1 MTDPV
6 NHSDDHADHTFEY
19 WAGNPSVEIIHG
31 HIKVSGS
38 RSSESSDTNASNA
51 STLRGLAHR
60 SHRSDSPESCMALA
74 SSVPCHMSASELCD
88 FLGAFG
94 ADTHRRFRHC
104 RVLHGRN
111 SEEYLIALLMAS
123 PQDVEWLIKRF
134 HGKLFNAIEPG
145 ACSLHF
151 VVSCQAGPVREDA
164 ASPTCPMRWSP
175 VPQHADMKNSPCP
188 STPPLH
194 FMLPLSS
201 AGPEVSPSPPPPE
214 LPELFVGTGAGTQ
227 SVVSPTPGSGGDRPF
242 CAVCLETVDSN
253 PAEYQLT
260 ELGGGVPLTI
270 LCGHTFHARCLS
282 RWCDTTCPVCRFQQH
297 PYQTSS
303 CDVCGQAEGVH
314 ICLVCGAIGC
324 TAQQGEGH
332 AQQHFEASSHAYALD
347 VNTQHVWDYAGN
359 GYVHR
364 LLFNDQDGKMV
375 EHTVPTE
382 AGAPAESI
390 SARSVFGDLR
400 WADMEDDDC
409 DKIAALFTRA
419 LQGGIQQD
427 IEKQCA
433 LELQDLEGELKTAK
447 HKADSV
453 QRRLDVVQKDIANIA
468 QRVADMAAEEA
479 LAQRQTSQLEA
490 LNKRLSQEQRVLHDK
505 QDDVAERKRSGRQQR
520 DREVAALQQE
530 IKDLELFLQM
540 RRRCESSADA
550 SELQNAHLLAA
561 PAIY

>member
-1 MTDPV
+1 
-6 NHSDDHADHTFEY
+6 
-19 WAGNPSVEIIHG
+19 
-31 HIKVSGS
+31 
-38 RSSESSDTNASNA
+38 
-51 STLRGLAHR
+51 
-60 SHRSDSPESCMALA
+60 
-74 SSVPCHMSASELCD
+74 MSASELCD

-111 SEEYLIALLMAS
+111 SEDYLIALLMAS
-123 PQDVEWLIKRF
+123 PQDVDWLIKRF

-151 VVSCQAGPVREDA
+151 VVACQAGPLREDA
-164 ASPTCPMRWSP
+164 ASPNTCPMRWSP

-194 FMLPLSS
+194 FMLPLAS
-201 AGPEVSPSPPPPE
+201 ATPEVSPSPPPPE

-242 CAVCLETVDSN
+242 CAVCLETVESN

-382 AGAPAESI
+382 GGAPAESI

-419 LQGGIQQD
+419 SGASSSSSSTKKQEAIVSEFNNLLSSQMTAQRQHFDELRQD

-433 LELQDLEGELKTAK
+433 LELQDLEGDLKTAK

-453 QRRLDVVQKDIANIA
+453 QRRLDNVQKDIANIA
-468 QRVADMAAEEA
+468 QKVADMAAEEA

-490 LNKRLSQEQRVLHDK
+490 LNKRLSQEQRAFEDK

-520 DREVAALQQE
+520 DREVAELQQE

-550 SELQNAHLLAA
+550 SELQNAHLLVTEGRRGRRTRRR
-561 PAIY
+561 

>member
-38 RSSESSDTNASNA
+38 RSSESSDTNATSA
-51 STLRGLAHR
+51 STSRGLAHR

-111 SEEYLIALLMAS
+111 SEDYLIALLMAS
-123 PQDVEWLIKRF
+123 PQDVDWLIKRF

-151 VVSCQAGPVREDA
+151 VVACQAGPLREDA
-164 ASPTCPMRWSP
+164 ASPNTCPMRWSP

-194 FMLPLSS
+194 FMLPLAS
-201 AGPEVSPSPPPPE
+201 ATPEVSPSPPPPE

-242 CAVCLETVDSN
+242 CAVCLETVESN

-382 AGAPAESI
+382 GGAPAESI
-390 SARSVFGDLR
+390 SAQSVFGDLR

-409 DKIAALFTRA
+409 DKA
-419 LQGGIQQD
+419 
-427 IEKQCA
+427 
-433 LELQDLEGELKTAK
+433 
-447 HKADSV
+447 
-453 QRRLDVVQKDIANIA
+453 
-468 QRVADMAAEEA
+468 
-479 LAQRQTSQLEA
+479 SQ
-490 LNKRLSQEQRVLHDK
+490 
-505 QDDVAERKRSGRQQR
+505 
-520 DREVAALQQE
+520 
-530 IKDLELFLQM
+530 
-540 RRRCESSADA
+540 
-550 SELQNAHLLAA
+550 
-561 PAIY
+561 

>member
-1 MTDPV
+1 MVEPNPNQGD
-6 NHSDDHADHTFEY
+6 NDHTFEY

-38 RSSESSDTNASNA
+38 RAETRASSAS
-51 STLRGLAHR
+51 RVHR
-60 SHRSDSPESCMALA
+60 PDSPESCMVLA
-74 SSVPCHMSASELCD
+74 SSVPCHMSASEFCD

-94 ADTHRRFRHC
+94 AATHRRFRHC

-123 PQDVEWLIKRF
+123 PQDVELLINDF
-134 HGKLFNAIEPG
+134 HGKRFNAIEPG

-151 VVSCQAGPVREDA
+151 VVSCQTGPLLEEA
-164 ASPTCPMRWSP
+164 ASPNTFPRRWSP
-175 VPQHADMKNSPCP
+175 VPQHADLKTAACP
-188 STPPLH
+188 ATPPLH
-194 FMLPLSS
+194 FMLPSS
-201 AGPEVSPSPPPPE
+201 GSASTGPEASPSPPPPE

-227 SVVSPTPGSGGDRPF
+227 SVVSPTPGSGGERPF

-314 ICLVCGAIGC
+314 ICLVCGFIGC
-324 TAQQGEGH
+324 TSQQGEGH
-332 AQQHFEASSHAYALD
+332 AQQHFEGSSHAYALD

-375 EHTVPTE
+375 EHTVPQP
-382 AGAPAESI
+382 GAEPSESI
-390 SARSVFGDLR
+390 TARSVFGDLR

-409 DKIAALFTRA
+409 EKARYRKVNLQSVLMEVKYLIVFEIYHVESTSIFNKRDVRLNLPTSFTPFSNDSLCNVCIDMYCIWCFTKEFKPGICPKAVQIAALFTRA
-419 LQGGIQQD
+419 CQSCI
-427 IEKQCA
+427 I
-433 LELQDLEGELKTAK
+433 
-447 HKADSV
+447 
-453 QRRLDVVQKDIANIA
+453 
-468 QRVADMAAEEA
+468 
-479 LAQRQTSQLEA
+479 SQLA
-490 LNKRLSQEQRVLHDK
+490 CSRPQ
-505 QDDVAERKRSGRQQR
+505 
-520 DREVAALQQE
+520 
-530 IKDLELFLQM
+530 
-540 RRRCESSADA
+540 
-550 SELQNAHLLAA
+550 
-561 PAIY
+561 

>member
-1 MTDPV
+1 MSGLDDR
-6 NHSDDHADHTFEY
+6 DDHSDHTFEY

-31 HIKVSGS
+31 HITVSGT
-38 RSSESSDTNASNA
+38 RSSDT
-51 STLRGLAHR
+51 STSRRFTHR
-60 SHRSDSPESCMALA
+60 HSPESCMVLA
-74 SSVPCHMSASELCD
+74 SAVPCHMSASEFCG

-123 PQDVEWLIKRF
+123 PQDVAWLIESF

-145 ACSLHF
+145 ACVLHF
-151 VVSCQAGPVREDA
+151 VMACQTGPALEDA
-164 ASPTCPMRWSP
+164 ASPTLPRRWSP
-175 VPQHADMKNSPCP
+175 VPQHADMKNSACP
-188 STPPLH
+188 PTPPLH
-194 FMLPLSS
+194 FMLPSGSGGL
-201 AGPEVSPSPPPPE
+201 ELSPSPPPPE

-227 SVVSPTPGSGGDRPF
+227 SVVSPTPGSGGERSF

-253 PAEYQLT
+253 PADYQMT

-282 RWCDTTCPVCRFQQH
+282 NWCDTTCPVCRFQQH

-324 TAQQGEGH
+324 AQGEGAGH

-409 DKIAALFTRA
+409 DKAWQSKFANTVAICCTLHP
-419 LQGGIQQD
+419 
-427 IEKQCA
+427 
-433 LELQDLEGELKTAK
+433 LKT
-447 HKADSV
+447 
-453 QRRLDVVQKDIANIA
+453 LPNNA
-468 QRVADMAAEEA
+468 QRLEF
-479 LAQRQTSQLEA
+479 QLP
-490 LNKRLSQEQRVLHDK
+490 
-505 QDDVAERKRSGRQQR
+505 
-520 DREVAALQQE
+520 
-530 IKDLELFLQM
+530 
-540 RRRCESSADA
+540 SSASFA
-550 SELQNAHLLAA
+550 NCCNAMKCFKTLS
-561 PAIY
+561 